1 MLVANIKKYFV
12 LKTILLLLILTALGL
27 ALLWSHRN
35 QLIQRRLEKW
45 LNETQSVYFQNT
57 LKIEGFELKKDL
69 RVSIAKIRGTWQT
82 AEGGFHFEI
91 NDVVV
96 KDPVTNFMFKQ
107 PVEIA
112 FAQFRPKT
120 STYLGIS
127 GKLILANDAAGT
139 TEFAAAFEELYLE
152 ELTNF
157 NPDML
162 KGSTG
167 KVVGTFYL
175 KSQKSGEQQMKL
187 RLSVSPPGGRVQAR
201 FFDVLLPYL
210 PVADKATL
218 AKIRIAETVAYK
230 LAHVAAE
237 LESKNSLK
245 LLLNIQVPEYNF
257 NLNLNLTL
265 RVEDDKA
272 FIQLAQLLG
281 LAKAENL

>member
-1 MLVANIKKYFV
+1 MKSPLRI
-12 LKTILLLLILTALGL
+12 ILLLLILGGVGL
-27 ALLWSHRN
+27 AALWLNRN
-35 QLIQRRLEKW
+35 EILQPRLEQW
-45 LNETQSVYFQNT
+45 LNQTQSSYFQNT
-57 LKIEGFELKKDL
+57 LQIEGFDLKKDL
-69 RVSIAKIRGTWQT
+69 GVSIAKIRGTWQMGQ
-82 AEGGFHFEI
+82 GGFPFEI
-91 NDVVV
+91 NDVTI
-96 KDPVTNFMFKQ
+96 KDPVTNFIFKK
-107 PVEIA
+107 PVEIT
-112 FAQFRPKT
+112 FEQFRPQT
-120 STYLGIS
+120 STYLGMK
-127 GKLILANDAAGT
+127 GKLILANNKDGT
-139 TEFAAAFEELYLE
+139 FELETAFEELYLE

-157 NPDML
+157 NPKVL
-162 KGSTG
+162 RGSSG

-175 KSQKSGEQQMKL
+175 KSQKSGQQQIKL

-218 AKIRIAETVAYK
+218 AKIRVAETVTYK
-230 LAHVAAE
+230 LANVAAE

-281 LAKAENL
+281 LAKVENL

>member
-1 MLVANIKKYFV
+1 MKSPVRI
-12 LKTILLLLILTALGL
+12 ILLLLILGGVGLGL
-27 ALLWSHRN
+27 AALWLNRN
-35 QLIQRRLEKW
+35 EILQPRLEQW
-45 LNETQSVYFQNT
+45 LNQTQSSYFQNT
-57 LKIEGFELKKDL
+57 LQIEGFDLKKDL
-69 RVSIAKIRGTWQT
+69 GVSIAKIRGTWQMGQ
-82 AEGGFHFEI
+82 GGFPFEI
-91 NDVVV
+91 DDVTI
-96 KDPVTNFMFKQ
+96 KDPVTNFIFKK
-107 PVEIA
+107 PVEIT
-112 FAQFRPKT
+112 FEQFRPQT
-120 STYLGIS
+120 STYLGMK
-127 GKLILANDAAGT
+127 GKLILANNKDGT
-139 TEFAAAFEELYLE
+139 FELETAFEELYLE

-157 NPDML
+157 NPKVL
-162 KGSTG
+162 RGSSG

-175 KSQKSGEQQMKL
+175 KSQKSGQQQIKL

-218 AKIRIAETVAYK
+218 AKIRVAETVTYK
-230 LAHVAAE
+230 LANVAAE

-281 LAKAENL
+281 LAKVENL